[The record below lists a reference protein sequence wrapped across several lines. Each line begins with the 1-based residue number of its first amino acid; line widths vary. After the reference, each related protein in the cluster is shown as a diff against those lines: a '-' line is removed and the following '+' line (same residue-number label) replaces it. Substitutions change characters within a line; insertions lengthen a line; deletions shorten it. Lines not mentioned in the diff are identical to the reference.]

1 MSKIISEPTN
11 DIKLKAD
18 MSTSRFRVVN
28 SRFPT
33 ATQTKFFNRFIEG
46 ADLTRERIYYPKRFE
61 GEGYCLVTDY
71 AWSKAKGHTLLA
83 NARFK
88 YKMVLDT
95 ENRQIGSWL
104 TMTRVPFE
112 DEMADEPKTKTPGE
126 SPTPGGVSPLRKTYA
141 TPKADATP
149 KAKATTPKAT
159 TPKAKATTPKAKAT
173 TPKAKA
179 DATPKAKAT
188 TPKATTPKAKAST
201 PKATTP
207 KAKATTPKATTPKA
221 KASTPKAKATTPKA
235 KADAIPTKGLMEK
248 TVSVKS
254 GKMYSITDRKFPRP
268 VNNIQF

>member
-179 DATPKAKAT
+179 DA
-188 TPKATTPKAKAST
+188 
-201 PKATTP
+201 
-207 KAKATTPKATTPKA
+207 
-221 KASTPKAKATTPKA
+221 
-235 KADAIPTKGLMEK
+235 IPTKGLMEK